1 MKGFIYLFTILFFA
15 IGTPC
20 TAQTIQGDIPDSVA
34 KKFGCQSIWKLIDAS
49 RTQFKSIRGAKKPMK
64 YTNVY
69 QATVLL
75 RGTSNAQIIVDGPH
89 CKYEATIIETFN
101 GLEAT
106 KAYSKFLPTAEICL
120 EGWVFVT
127 EPEEESNQIYRFIA
141 YEKED
146 MVSGITVEV
155 AVTKAKSG
163 KFKVVL
169 TIQP

>member
-1 MKGFIYLFTILFFA
+1 MKGYVCLIVISFFA
-15 IGTPC
+15 LVMPC
-20 TAQTIQGDIPDSVA
+20 RAQTVQGEIPDSVA
-34 KKFGCQSIWKLIDAS
+34 KKFGCHSIWKVIDAS
-49 RTQFKSIRGAKKPMK
+49 RTQFKSIRGAKRPNR

-69 QATVLL
+69 QATALVK
-75 RGTSNAQIIVDGPH
+75 GTSNAQIIVDGPH
-89 CKYEATIIETFN
+89 SKYVATIIETFN
-101 GLEAT
+101 GSDAT

-146 MVSGITVEV
+146 MISGVSVEV
-155 AVTKAKSG
+155 TLSKG
-163 KFKVVL
+163 KNGKYKVVL

>member
-1 MKGFIYLFTILFFA
+1 MKRFIYSFVILYFA
-15 IGTPC
+15 IVIPSK
-20 TAQTIQGDIPDSVA
+20 AQTIQGEIPDSVV
-34 KKFGCQSIWKLIDAS
+34 KKFGCQSIWKVIDAS

-64 YTNVY
+64 YTSVY
-69 QATVLL
+69 QATALV
-75 RGTSNAQIIVDGPH
+75 RGTNSAQIIVDGPH
-89 CKYEATIIETFN
+89 SKYEATIIETAN
-101 GLEAT
+101 GSEAT

-127 EPEEESNQIYRFIA
+127 EPEEGSNQIYRFIA

-155 AVTKAKSG
+155 ALTKSKSG
-163 KFKVVL
+163 RYKVVL